1 LIWLAAVTDKAA
13 MQTEPTKADPPTR
26 KRRWFQFSLRT
37 LMIGVTVLAL
47 PLGYVGWLAKDER
60 SRLAHR
66 EESRTLVEIQV
77 LEYAFKRYKAEHGEY
92 PPSDFSHL
100 DDPNSPQYIALANH
114 FKRRFPRA
122 DIPTEIAAVR
132 TLGVRTPA
140 HAICFWL
147 GGFATDAARP
157 VSGLLVSSSPNREP
171 PSYLLDP
178 DRLRMLNAGDQ
189 VPVFMPIGG
198 QAAPYI
204 YLSASSYATQ
214 DPFNADQW
222 QQAGKGTA
230 RPYLS
235 DEAPGQFMKPTSCQ
249 IICAGADGDGDYGGG
264 SGSFPSG
271 AGYQPGD
278 YDNLTNFSS

>member
-1 LIWLAAVTDKAA
+1 
-13 MQTEPTKADPPTR
+13 MEADLPNGAPPKR

-37 LMIGVTVLAL
+37 LMIAVTVLAV
-47 PLGYVGWLAKDER
+47 PLAYVGWLAKDER

-77 LEYAFKRYKAEHGEY
+77 LEAAFKRYKAEHGEF

-100 DDPNSPQYIALANH
+100 DDPNSPQYIALASH
-114 FKRRFPRA
+114 FRRRFPRA
-122 DIPTEIAAVR
+122 DIPSEIAAVR
-132 TLGVRTPA
+132 ALGVRTPA
-140 HAICFWL
+140 HAVCFWL
-147 GGFATDAARP
+147 GGFATDAVRP
-157 VSGLLVSSSPNREP
+157 VSGLLLGSSPNREP
-171 PSYLLDP
+171 PSYLFDL

-198 QAAPYI
+198 QAAPYV
-204 YLSASSYATQ
+204 YFAASSYATQ

-235 DEAPGQFMKPTSCQ
+235 DEAPGKFMDPTSCQ
-249 IICAGADGDGDYGGG
+249 IICAGADGDYGGG
-264 SGSFPSG
+264 TGLFPSG

-278 YDNLTNFSS
+278 YDNLTNFSSWNMGESIPMKAE